1 MEDTGTMSD
10 PTLRC
15 NACGREVPIRRALG
29 SKYRVCSVDCVREME
44 WRDAL
49 CILGKPYR
57 PSPETEAW
65 HMHLDGIRQKYIPVD
80 DEELREML
88 ANARTDALEEA
99 ALEADAYAH
108 EMLSERAGD
117 EAGWHELSRERE
129 GVARTCALRIRRK
142 MT

>member
-1 MEDTGTMSD
+1 MSD

-65 HMHLDGIRQKYIPVD
+65 AKKVLGE
-80 DEELREML
+80 DE
-88 ANARTDALEEA
+88 
-99 ALEADAYAH
+99 
-108 EMLSERAGD
+108 SGQPPQ
-117 EAGWHELSRERE
+117 
-129 GVARTCALRIRRK
+129 
-142 MT
+142 